1 MIYLNNQVKIKV
13 ISSLEKI
20 YHNDKVPAKALSDF
34 SMLKNEKKSFQIAI
48 ESETDFD
55 AELILNS
62 PFNITSVYSVKHIK
76 SDLPMFKG
84 ADEYYRYSEDGYYP
98 DLLLPIKRK
107 IKITKGVNVFWV
119 EICSDSQS
127 IGENFIEFLLSEN
140 GAIVAETSINIEVIN
155 CELEFNDFV
164 YTNWFHTDCLMSHYG
179 FEAFSDEYWRVTE
192 NFLKTANEYG
202 MNCVLTP
209 IFTPPLDTEIGK
221 ERPTVQLVDISVDN
235 GIYSFN
241 FDKLTQWI
249 EMSERCGIKYFE
261 MAHFFTQ
268 WGARHAPKIMATVD
282 GKYKKIFGW
291 ETKATSKEYK
301 KFLTNFSIEF
311 KKYIEER
318 NLKDRVL
325 IHVSDEPNF
334 SMLLSYSQA
343 SKLIHKLY
351 KGYKIVDAL
360 SDVWFY
366 KLGIVSN
373 PIPSNDHIHNFIG
386 KCNDLWTYYCSAQN
400 KKCVSNRF
408 FCNDSIRTR
417 VIGYQ
422 MFKFDIKGFLH
433 WGYNFYYTQLSK
445 ELIDPYKVSDAGG
458 KFPSGD
464 SYTVYPAKDGTAYHS
479 IRLKVF
485 FDALQD
491 MAALNTLEKLTN
503 KEECLKIIEENQK
516 HSITFS
522 DYPHNDEWL
531 LDTRENVNKKIK
543 EIIANG
549 D

>member
-1 MIYLNNQVKIKV
+1 MNNQIKIKV

-20 YHNDKVPAKALSDF
+20 YHSDKVPENTLFSF

-48 ESETDFD
+48 ESEKEFD
-55 AELILNS
+55 AEIILNS
-62 PFNITSVYSVKHIK
+62 LFNVTKIYSVEHIK
-76 SDLPMFKG
+76 SDFPMNKTGVDDYF
-84 ADEYYRYSEDGYYP
+84 RFSEDSYYP
-98 DLLLPIKRK
+98 DLLLPINDK
-107 IKITKGVNVFWV
+107 IKVSKGISVFWV
-119 EICSDSQS
+119 EVNANEKN
-127 IGENFIEFLLSEN
+127 IGTNTIEIELKDDEKT
-140 GAIVAETSINIEVIN
+140 IAETSLKVEVID
-155 CELEFNDFV
+155 CELDFNDFV
-164 YTNWFHTDCLMSHYG
+164 YTNWFHTDCLMSNYG
-179 FEAFSDEYWRVTE
+179 FDVFSDEYWRVTE
-192 NFLKTANEYG
+192 NFLKTANDYG

-221 ERPTVQLVDISVDN
+221 ERPTVQLVDVFLNN

-241 FDKLTQWI
+241 FDKLTKWI
-249 EMSERCGIKYFE
+249 EMSKRCGITHFE

-268 WGARHAPKIMATVD
+268 WGAKHAPKIMATID
-282 GKYKKIFGW
+282 GEYKKIFRW

-301 KFLTNFSIEF
+301 KFLTDFSFEF
-311 KKYIEER
+311 KKYLEEK
-318 NLKDRVL
+318 NLKYRVF

-334 SMLLSYSQA
+334 SMLRSYAKA
-343 SKLIHKLY
+343 SKLIHRLY
-351 KGYKIVDAL
+351 EGYKIIDAL

-373 PIPSNDHIHNFIG
+373 PIPSNDHIHNFLG
-386 KCNDLWTYYCSAQN
+386 KGKELWTYYCSAQN
-400 KKCVSNRF
+400 KKYVSNRF

-445 ELIDPYKVSDAGG
+445 AVIDPFNVSDAGG

-464 SYTVYPAKDGTAYHS
+464 SYVVYPAKDGTAYHS

-491 MAALNTLEKLTN
+491 MAALNALEKLTN
-503 KEECLKIIEENQK
+503 KAECLKIIEENGK
-516 HSITFS
+516 YSITFS
-522 DYPHNDEWL
+522 DYPHDDEWL
-531 LDTRENVNKKIK
+531 LETREKVNEKIK
-543 EIIANG
+543 EIIDG
-549 D
+549 EK

>member
-1 MIYLNNQVKIKV
+1 MGVTHLNNQIKIKV

-20 YHNDKVPAKALSDF
+20 YHSDKVPTNTLSHF

-48 ESETDFD
+48 ESEKEFN
-55 AELILNS
+55 AELT
-62 PFNITSVYSVKHIK
+62 FNTSFDNTKIYSVEHIK
-76 SDLPMFKG
+76 SDFPMNKTD
-84 ADEYYRYSEDGYYP
+84 ADNYYRFSKDGYYP
-98 DLLLPIKRK
+98 DLLLPVENSVK
-107 IKITKGVNVFWV
+107 IDKGITVFCV
-119 EICSDSQS
+119 EINACSKT
-127 IGENFIEFLLSEN
+127 IGENIFKIKLTEKGN
-140 GAIVAETSINIEVIN
+140 IVAETSLKVEVID
-155 CELEFNDFV
+155 CELVFNDFI

-221 ERPTVQLVDISVDN
+221 ERPTVQLVDISLNN
-235 GIYSFN
+235 GVYSFN

-249 EMSERCGIKYFE
+249 KMAKRCGIKYFE

-282 GKYKKIFGW
+282 GEYKKIFGW

-301 KFLTNFSIEF
+301 KFLTDFSIEF
-311 KKYIEER
+311 KKYLEEN
-318 NLKDRVL
+318 NLKDKIL
-325 IHVSDEPNF
+325 IHISDEPNF
-334 SMLLSYSQA
+334 SMLWSYAKA
-343 SKLIHKLY
+343 SKLIHNLY

-373 PIPSNDHIHNFIG
+373 PIPSNDHIHKFLGNG
-386 KCNDLWTYYCSAQN
+386 EELWTYYCSAQT
-400 KKCVSNRF
+400 KKYVSNRF

-422 MFKFDIKGFLH
+422 MFKYNIKGFLH

-445 ELIDPYKVSDAGG
+445 AVIDPYKISDAGG

-464 SYTVYPAKDGTAYHS
+464 SYVVYPAKDGTAYHS

-491 MAALNTLEKLTN
+491 MAALNALEKLTN
-503 KEECLKIIEENQK
+503 KAECLKIIEEDGK
-516 HSITFS
+516 HPITFS
-522 DYPHNDEWL
+522 DYPHSEEWL
-531 LDTRENVNKKIK
+531 LSTREKINYKIK
-543 EIIANG
+543 EKIK
-549 D
+549 

>member
-1 MIYLNNQVKIKV
+1 MLGAINLNNQVKINV
-13 ISSLEKI
+13 ISSLEKL
-20 YHNDKVPAKALSDF
+20 YNNDSVPSNTLSHF
-34 SMLKNEKKSFQIAI
+34 SMLKNEKKSFQVVV
-48 ESETDFD
+48 ESENKFN
-55 AELILNS
+55 AELFIKSN
-62 PFNITSVYSVKHIK
+62 FNDIRIYIVEHIK
-76 SDLPMFKG
+76 SDFPMNKTG
-84 ADEYYRYSEDGYYP
+84 ADDYFRFSDDSFYP
-98 DLLLPIKRK
+98 DLLLPINADVS
-107 IKITKGVNVFWV
+107 INKGINVFWV
-119 EICSDSQS
+119 EINADKSLVGNNPIEIFIKNNNDILASALVNVDVIDCELDFN
-127 IGENFIEFLLSEN
+127 NFI
-140 GAIVAETSINIEVIN
+140 
-155 CELEFNDFV
+155 

-179 FEAFSDEYWRVTE
+179 FEAFSDEYWRVIE

-221 ERPTVQLVDISVDN
+221 ERPTVQLVDIAVDK
-235 GIYSFN
+235 GVYSFN
-241 FDKLTQWI
+241 FDKLTRWI
-249 EMSERCGIKYFE
+249 EMSKRCGILYFE

-282 GKYKKIFGW
+282 GEYKKIFGW

-301 KFLTNFSIEF
+301 KFLTDFSIEF
-311 KKYIEER
+311 KKYIESR
-318 NLKDRVL
+318 NLKNHVL

-334 SMLLSYSQA
+334 SMLIPYAKA

-373 PIPSNDHIHNFIG
+373 PIPSNDHIHNFID
-386 KCNDLWTYYCSAQN
+386 KSDDLWTYYCSAQN

-422 MFKFDIKGFLH
+422 MYKYDIRGFLH

-445 ELIDPYKVSDAGG
+445 AVIDPYKVSDAGG

-464 SYTVYPAKDGTAYHS
+464 SYIVYPAEDGTAHHS

-485 FDALQD
+485 YDALQD
-491 MAALNTLEKLTN
+491 MAALNALEKLTN
-503 KEECLKIIEENQK
+503 KEECLKIIEEDK
-516 HSITFS
+516 KYSITFS
-522 DYPHNDEWL
+522 DYPHSEEWL
-531 LDTRENVNKKIK
+531 LNTREEINKKIK
-543 EIIANG
+543 ENI
-549 D
+549 

>member
-1 MIYLNNQVKIKV
+1 MNNQVKIKV

-20 YHNDKVPAKALSDF
+20 YHGDNVPTNTLSDF

-55 AELILNS
+55 AELVLNS
-62 PFNITSVYSVKHIK
+62 PFDKTSVYIVEHIK
-76 SDLPMFKG
+76 SDFPMFKG
-84 ADEYYRYSEDGYYP
+84 ADEYYRYSKDGYYP
-98 DLLLPIKRK
+98 DLLLPTEKN
-107 IKITKGVNVFWV
+107 IKITKGINVFWV
-119 EICSDSQS
+119 EICSNSS
-127 IGENFIEFLLSEN
+127 STSENTIEILLSEN
-140 GAIVAETSINIEVIN
+140 GTIIAETSVKVEVIN

-192 NFLKTANEYG
+192 NYLRTASEYG

-209 IFTPPLDTEIGK
+209 IFTPPLDTEISK
-221 ERPTVQLVDISVDN
+221 ERPTVQLVDIFINN

-268 WGARHAPKIMATVD
+268 WGARHAPKIMANVD
-282 GKYKKIFGW
+282 GEYKKIFGW

-301 KFLTNFSIEF
+301 KFLTDFSIEF
-311 KKYIEER
+311 KKYLEEK

-334 SMLLSYSQA
+334 SMLLSYSKA

-373 PIPSNDHIHNFIG
+373 PIPSNDHIHKFLG
-386 KCNDLWTYYCSAQN
+386 KSKNLWTYYCSAQN
-400 KKCVSNRF
+400 KKYVSNRF

-445 ELIDPYKVSDAGG
+445 AVVDPYKVSDAGG

-479 IRLKVF
+479 IRLKLF

-503 KEECLKIIEENQK
+503 KEECLKIIEENGK

-522 DYPHNDEWL
+522 DYPHNNEWL
-531 LDTRENVNKKIK
+531 LNTREKVNAKIK
-543 EIIANG
+543 ELIITG
-549 D
+549 DLK

>member
-1 MIYLNNQVKIKV
+1 MNNQIKIKV

-20 YHNDKVPAKALSDF
+20 YHSDKVPKNTLSNF
-34 SMLKNEKKSFQIAI
+34 SMLKNEKKSFQIVI
-48 ESETDFD
+48 ESEKEFD
-55 AELILNS
+55 AEIILKS
-62 PFNITSVYSVKHIK
+62 FFDVTKIYSVEHIK
-76 SDLPMFKG
+76 SDFPMNKTGVDDYF
-84 ADEYYRYSEDGYYP
+84 RFSEDGYYP
-98 DLLLPIKRK
+98 DLLLPINDK
-107 IKITKGVNVFWV
+107 IKVSKGISVFWV
-119 EICSDSQS
+119 EVNANEKN
-127 IGENFIEFLLSEN
+127 IGTNTIEIKLKDDEET
-140 GAIVAETSINIEVIN
+140 IAETSLKVEVIDY
-155 CELEFNDFV
+155 ELDFNDFV
-164 YTNWFHTDCLMSHYG
+164 YTNWFHTDCLMSNYG
-179 FEAFSDEYWRVTE
+179 FDVFSDEYWRVTE

-202 MNCVLTP
+202 MNCVLNP

-221 ERPTVQLVDISVDN
+221 ERPTVQLVDVFLNN

-241 FDKLTQWI
+241 FDKLTKWI
-249 EMSERCGIKYFE
+249 EMSKRCGITHFE
-261 MAHFFTQ
+261 MSHFFTQ
-268 WGARHAPKIMATVD
+268 WGAKHAPKIMATID
-282 GKYKKIFGW
+282 GEYKKIFGW
-291 ETKATSKEYK
+291 ETKATSKAYV
-301 KFLTNFSIEF
+301 KFLTDFAVEF
-311 KKYIEER
+311 KKYLEEN
-318 NLKDRVL
+318 NLKDNVL

-334 SMLLSYSQA
+334 SMLWSYAKA

-366 KLGIVSN
+366 RLGIVSN
-373 PIPSNDHIHNFIG
+373 PIPSNDHIHNFLG
-386 KCNDLWTYYCSAQN
+386 KGKELWTYYCSAQN
-400 KKCVSNRF
+400 KKYVSNRF

-422 MFKFDIKGFLH
+422 MFKFNIKGFLH

-445 ELIDPYKVSDAGG
+445 AVIDPFNVSDAGG

-464 SYTVYPAKDGTAYHS
+464 SYVVYPAKDGTAYHS

-491 MAALNTLEKLTN
+491 MAALNALEKLTN
-503 KEECLKIIEENQK
+503 KAECLKIIEENGK

-531 LDTRENVNKKIK
+531 LDTREKVNAKIK
-543 EIIANG
+543 EIITG